1 MKKLLTLCL
10 VHQHPNVL
18 LGLKKRGFGAN
29 RWNGFGGKV
38 QEGETIEEAARRE
51 VMEEVGLVLK
61 DLELKGIL
69 EFHVQDDPDFL
80 EVHLFRSENFEGEP
94 QESEEMLPQ
103 WFHHEQLPFQNMWPD
118 DQYWIPLFLEGK
130 KFKGRFLFDPDNH
143 ILEKALEI
151 VEDL

>member
-10 VHQHPNVL
+10 VHQHPNIL
-18 LGLKKRGFGAN
+18 LGFKKRGFGAN

-38 QEGETIEEAARRE
+38 QEGETIEEATRRE
-51 VMEEVGLVLK
+51 VMEEAGLALK
-61 DLELKGIL
+61 DLELRGIL

-80 EVHLFRSENFEGEP
+80 EVYLFRSENFEGEP

-103 WFHHEQLPFQNMWPD
+103 WFHYEQLPFQDMWPD
-118 DQYWIPLFLEGK
+118 DQHWMPLFLEGK
-130 KFKGRFLFDPDNH
+130 KFKGRFLFDPDNN